1 MKSRESYLELIKNS
15 PYLIGKAYGYNDLR
29 EIHNEWIK
37 KFMYS
42 TEDYLLQA
50 HRGSYKTTCLI
61 IALGLLMIVRPNMTM
76 AIFRKTDTDVVE
88 VIKGVAKFLD
98 SKIARTIVA
107 SIWGVELKIDSNQ
120 TQIVTNLMTRNKG
133 VAQLRGMGC
142 SGSITGKHVDR
153 LFTDDI
159 VNVKDRTSESE
170 RKKTKQ
176 IYQELRNIVNRGG
189 IIGNTGTPWHKE
201 DAFTLM
207 PKPEIYTCYE
217 TGLISKEELKKIRQA
232 MTPSLFAANYELK
245 HIADENALFTSP
257 EYTSDESS
265 IYNGICHIDA
275 GYGGEDFTAFTIMR
289 REGENIV
296 AFGKMWGKH
305 IDDCLE
311 EIFILREKYRAGTIN
326 VEHNGDKGYLSKELY
341 KLAEQY
347 NKNGLISSPFV
358 DVNCY
363 HESMNKDVK
372 IKTYLYTNWRKIK
385 WLEDTDPEYMNQIL
399 DYTEDASHDD
409 APDSASSALRRLIN
423 GGKVQAISSLWD

>member
-1 MKSRESYLELIKNS
+1 MKLKSYYLELIKNE
-15 PYLIGKAYGYNDLR
+15 PYKIGIAYGYDKLTLLHND
-29 EIHNEWIK
+29 WIK

-42 TEDYLLQA
+42 NEDYLLQA

-76 AIFRKTDTDVVE
+76 AIFRKTDVDVVE
-88 VIKGVAKFLD
+88 VIKGVEKFLD
-98 SKIARTIVA
+98 SKVARVIIRA
-107 SIWGVELKIDSNQ
+107 IWGVELKIISNQ
-120 TQIVTNLMTRNKG
+120 SQILTNLMTHNKG

-159 VNVKDRTSESE
+159 INIKDRTSEAE
-170 RKKTKQ
+170 RKRIKA

-189 IIGNTGTPWHKE
+189 VIGNTGTPWHKE
-201 DAFTLM
+201 DAFVLM

-217 TGLISKEELKKIRQA
+217 TGLISKEELKKIKQA

-245 HIADENALFTSP
+245 HIADENALFTNP
-257 EYTSDESS
+257 LYFENEKLLH
-265 IYNGICHIDA
+265 NGICHIDA
-275 GYGGEDFTAFTIMR
+275 GYGGEDFTAFTIMKK
-289 REGENIV
+289 EGEKIY

-311 EIFILREKYRAGTIN
+311 EIFILREKYLAGSFN
-326 VEHNGDKGYLSKELY
+326 VEQNADKGYLSKNIY
-341 KLAEQY
+341 NLAREY

-358 DVNCY
+358 TVNCY
-363 HESMNKDVK
+363 HEAMNKDVK
-372 IKTYLYTNWRKIK
+372 IKTYLYTNWTKIE
-385 WLEDTDPEYMNQIL
+385 WLEDTDTEYMSQIL

-409 APDSASSALRRLIN
+409 APDSASSCLRRLID
-423 GGKVQAISSLWD
+423 GGRASAISSLWD

>member
-1 MKSRESYLELIKNS
+1 MKSREFYLDLIKNE
-15 PYLIGKAYGYNDLR
+15 PYKIGIAYGYDRLTLL
-29 EIHNEWIK
+29 HNEWIK

-42 TEDYLLQA
+42 NEDYLLQA

-76 AIFRKTDTDVVE
+76 AIFRKTDVDVVE
-88 VIKGVAKFLD
+88 VIKGVEKFLD
-98 SKIARTIVA
+98 SKVARIIIQA
-107 SIWGVELKIDSNQ
+107 IWGVELKITSNQ
-120 TQIVTNLMTRNKG
+120 SQILTNLMTHNKG

-159 VNVKDRTSESE
+159 INIKDRTSEAE
-170 RKKTKQ
+170 RKRIKAV
-176 IYQELRNIVNRGG
+176 YQELRNIVNRGG
-189 IIGNTGTPWHKE
+189 IIGNTGTPWHKD
-201 DAFTLM
+201 DAFALM

-217 TGLISKEELKKIRQA
+217 TGLISKDELKKIRQA

-289 REGENIV
+289 KEGDNIV
-296 AFGKMWGKH
+296 AFGKLWGKH

-341 KLAEQY
+341 KIAEQY

-363 HESMNKDVK
+363 HEAMNKDVK

-385 WLEDTDPEYMNQIL
+385 WLEDTDSEYMNQIL

>member
-1 MKSRESYLELIKNS
+1 MKLKSYYLELIKNE
-15 PYLIGKAYGYNDLR
+15 PYKIGIAYGYDKLTLLHND
-29 EIHNEWIK
+29 WIK

-42 TEDYLLQA
+42 NEDYLLQA

-76 AIFRKTDTDVVE
+76 AIFRKTDVDVVE
-88 VIKGVAKFLD
+88 VIKGVEKFLD
-98 SKIARTIVA
+98 SKVARVIIRA
-107 SIWGVELKIDSNQ
+107 IWGVELKIISNQ
-120 TQIVTNLMTRNKG
+120 SQILTNLMTHNKG

-159 VNVKDRTSESE
+159 INIKDRTSEAE
-170 RKKTKQ
+170 RKRIKA

-201 DAFTLM
+201 DAFVLM

-217 TGLISKEELKKIRQA
+217 TGLISKEELKKIKQA

-245 HIADENALFTSP
+245 HIADENALFTNP
-257 EYTSDESS
+257 VYFEDEKLLH
-265 IYNGICHIDA
+265 NGICHIDA
-275 GYGGEDFTAFTIMR
+275 GYGGEDFTAFTIMKK
-289 REGENIV
+289 EGEKIY

-311 EIFILREKYRAGTIN
+311 EIFILREKYLAGSFN
-326 VEHNGDKGYLSKELY
+326 VEQNADKGYLSKNIY
-341 KLAEQY
+341 NLAREY

-358 DVNCY
+358 TVNCY
-363 HESMNKDVK
+363 HEAMNKDVK
-372 IKTYLYTNWRKIK
+372 IKTYLYTNWTKIQ
-385 WLEDTDPEYMNQIL
+385 WLEDTDTEYMSQIL
-399 DYTEDASHDD
+399 DYTEEASHDD
-409 APDSASSALRRLIN
+409 APDSASSCLRRLID
-423 GGKVQAISSLWD
+423 GGRASAISSLWD